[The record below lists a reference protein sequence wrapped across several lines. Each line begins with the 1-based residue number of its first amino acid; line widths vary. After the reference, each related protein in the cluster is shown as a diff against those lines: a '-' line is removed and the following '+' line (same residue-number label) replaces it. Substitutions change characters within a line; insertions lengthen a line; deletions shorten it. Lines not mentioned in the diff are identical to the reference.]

1 MKVEET
7 QFTAGETGETV
18 RDLIRDLERISRV
31 LEPTHLKSRITALR
45 CVLAFG
51 AVLGVGWG
59 AAAIWGLDNWLFLF
73 IGLLPFIL
81 IGIVLMADALSGHGS
96 GKMLEVTFFLLF
108 MLIVV
113 AFISAIGARLS
124 NTSGLLWASGIGYLV
139 PLIVMFGSVYGLIEN
154 LVHTLRWPK
163 VRPRAIQRVQQ
174 SKVIDEGTRAK
185 ALDLL
190 SARSPDSAAL
200 IRMLREKIPAA

>member
-51 AVLGVGWG
+51 AVLGIGWG

-81 IGIVLMADALSGHGS
+81 IGIVLLADTLSGGS
-96 GKMLEVTFFLLF
+96 WKMLNVTFFLLF
-108 MLIVV
+108 MLIGV

-124 NTSGLLWASGIGYLV
+124 NTPGLLWASGIGYLV